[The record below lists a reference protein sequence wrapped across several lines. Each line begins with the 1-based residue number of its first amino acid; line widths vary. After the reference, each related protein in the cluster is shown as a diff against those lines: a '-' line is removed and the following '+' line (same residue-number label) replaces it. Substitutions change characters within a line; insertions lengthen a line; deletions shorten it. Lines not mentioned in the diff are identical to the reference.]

1 MRYSILGFNQEEL
14 IKYNIDMTDVL
25 LMDYIQKALSQPS
38 MIKTMKN
45 EQPYVWLQHTKIL
58 EDLPILNIKEGMLK
72 KRLAKLIELGLIESI
87 SVTNE
92 HGRGSRSYYTITA
105 QFELLQY
112 EDTTRGNK
120 LSSVDTTRDN
130 KLSVVERPGI
140 INYPPNNKLIN
151 NNKLN
156 KSISKDIDTKS
167 ETSSVIDKVKP
178 KKLSLYDKCVNMVN
192 EFTDDIILQE
202 LLVASLM
209 LFLENSRESS
219 TPFYSN
225 TFKGKLNNLRK
236 LSDDDYDLRSIV
248 QQTLDNGWNNFYEVK
263 RNNKSKNKTGNFA
276 RDVEHLTGGLN
287 RKADKRGDSNEA
299 EKF

>member
-14 IKYNIDMTDVL
+14 IKYDIDMTDVL

-38 MIKTMKN
+38 MIKTTKD
-45 EQPYVWLQHTKIL
+45 EQPYVWLQHSKIL
-58 EDLPILNIKEGMLK
+58 EDLPILNIKESMLK
-72 KRLAKLIELGLIESI
+72 KRIAKLVELGLIVSI
-87 SVTNE
+87 TIANE
-92 HGRGSRSYYTITA
+92 YGRGSRSYYTITES
-105 QFELLQY
+105 FEALQMT
-112 EDTTRGNK
+112 ECKK
-120 LSSVDTTRDN
+120 LSVVEQTTCK
-130 KLSVVERPGI
+130 KLSVVERPSVK
-140 INYPPNNKLIN
+140 NYTSDNKLID

-178 KKLSLYDKCVNMVN
+178 KKLSLYDKCVNMIN
-192 EFTDDIILQE
+192 EFTDDTILQE

-248 QQTLDNGWNNFYEVK
+248 QQTLDNGWNNFYEIK
-263 RNNKSKNKTGNFA
+263 RNNKNKNKTGNFA